1 MKLRLRHLIYI
12 PSVFFLIVT
21 GYPFLWLIGGTVST
35 VQQYGRIS
43 FLPIGF
49 TLEHYIGLFANHN
62 FPLYIAN
69 TLIFAITVTVISVK
83 FNSFAAYALARL
95 EFPGKNIIFMIILST
110 MMIPFSVVV
119 IPLFIII
126 RSMGLTNSLW
136 ALILPG
142 MTSGFGIFLLRQ
154 FYLGIPKELE
164 EAAKIDG
171 MSYLGIY
178 FSVIIPLS
186 KPILMASAM
195 FAFLGAWNSYLWPL
209 VVNSREDYWVI
220 TTGIASFFT
229 DRTVDW
235 NMIFAGAAV
244 SIIPTII
251 LFALFQRQLIEG
263 VKLSGIK

>member
-1 MKLRLRHLIYI
+1 MNVKVKCAVYI
-12 PSVFFLIVT
+12 PAILLLVAT
-21 GYPFLWLIGGTVST
+21 GYPFLWLMGGTVST

-43 FLPIGF
+43 FIPIGF
-49 TLEHYIGLFANHN
+49 TFEHYLGLFYNHN
-62 FPLYIAN
+62 FPLYISN
-69 TLIFAITVTVISVK
+69 TLIYAVIGMIISVK

-95 EFPGKNIIFMIILST
+95 DFPGKNVIFIIILST
-110 MMIPFSVVV
+110 MMIPFSVVL
-119 IPLFIII
+119 IPLFLII
-126 RSMGLTNSLW
+126 RSMGLTNSLA

-142 MTSGFGIFLLRQ
+142 MASGFGIFLLRQ
-154 FYLGIPKELE
+154 FYLGIPTEME
-164 EAAKIDG
+164 DAAKIDG

-178 FSVIIPLS
+178 FYIILPLS

-209 VVNSREDYWVI
+209 VVNSREEYWVI

-229 DRTVDW
+229 DRTIEW

-244 SIIPTII
+244 SVIPTVI

-263 VKLSGIK
+263 VKMSGIK